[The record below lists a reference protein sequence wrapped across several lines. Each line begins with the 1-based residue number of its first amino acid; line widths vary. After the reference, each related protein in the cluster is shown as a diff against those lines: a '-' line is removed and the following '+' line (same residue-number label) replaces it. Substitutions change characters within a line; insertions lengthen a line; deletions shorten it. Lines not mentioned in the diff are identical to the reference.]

1 MKRLAVAV
9 VALLL
14 LWSCAR
20 IVIQVGTGHVTD
32 DDFRVHKEL
41 GIDTVTNPKA
51 EPEKSKP

>member
-1 MKRLAVAV
+1 MKKLAVAAA
-9 VALLL
+9 ALLL

-41 GIDTVTNPKA
+41 GIDTVTNPPPK
-51 EPEKSKP
+51 EKEKQ